1 MLYLCTHVLLLL
13 FISVSSQSQDID
25 ADTDLPE
32 SDDSVSSS
40 EETSDNHGRIS
51 DLPRESEV
59 GGIST
64 NATVTP
70 TTDDTTKCT
79 SQCCLNYNEAF
90 QPVNK
95 LYEALC
101 LQKVEIFTTM
111 V

>member
-1 MLYLCTHVLLLL
+1 VLLLL

-40 EETSDNHGRIS
+40 EETSGNHGRIS
-51 DLPRESEV
+51 DLPSESDVEER
-59 GGIST
+59 GIT
-64 NATVTP
+64 THATVTT